1 MRSGGSPAVYMVMKK
16 GKKTN
21 RSTTKGSVREAGGTA
36 EPKPV
41 ALTLKIDREMYQRL
55 LLLRATGEKL
65 RTHQEIL
72 RQALQEYLDRA
83 GV

>member
-1 MRSGGSPAVYMVMKK
+1 MVMKK
-16 GKKTN
+16 QRKAN
-21 RSTTKGSVREAGGTA
+21 QPDREASATGGH
-36 EPKPV
+36 KPV

-55 LLLRATGEKL
+55 LRLRAKGEKL

>member
-1 MRSGGSPAVYMVMKK
+1 MAMKK
-16 GKKTN
+16 EKKVN
-21 RSTTKGSVREAGGTA
+21 RSTTRASDRDAGATS
-36 EPKPV
+36 EHKPV

-55 LLLRATGEKL
+55 LQLRAFGEKL
-65 RTHQEIL
+65 RTHQDIL